1 MWNTLIWNY
10 CKFLGEGVLWWGSS
24 NKGLFICADQM
35 PWISIWH
42 MYVPQDMESDEDTV
56 YYDTAYSNDGY
67 TPELQSVG
75 HGWKLTY

>member
-1 MWNTLIWNY
+1 
-10 CKFLGEGVLWWGSS
+10 
-24 NKGLFICADQM
+24 
-35 PWISIWH
+35 